1 MVLESDKE
9 IISLIEGEAK
19 GGCIYMPRY
28 MYETEYCRNEFKEVW
43 DKLKLL
49 EKIDEQKGGET
60 ISIIGLEHGWYGN
73 DIQKLRRQ
81 INAFR
86 SKNPNQEI
94 RILIAKKRNGR
105 NS

>member
-19 GGCIYMPRY
+19 GGCIYMPSY
-28 MYETEYCRNEFKEVW
+28 MYETDYCRKKFKEVW
-43 DKLKLL
+43 DKLKIL

-73 DIQKLRRQ
+73 DIQKLRKQ
-81 INAFR
+81 INY
-86 SKNPNQEI
+86 SDQ
-94 RILIAKKRNGR
+94 RIPIKKLE
-105 NS
+105 